1 MRRISFLPPTQLG
14 AEWFLLLICTS
25 SLERLWWYLFNATRN
40 CSTEC
45 LLLLSAVDGDVD
57 VVVVVVVVVAVVA
70 EELQSIG
77 TDASP
82 CIGAT

>member
-14 AEWFLLLICTS
+14 AEWFLLLIRTS

-57 VVVVVVVVVAVVA
+57 VVVVVVVAVVA